1 MNNDQSFGRVADDG
15 TVYVRTAA
23 GERQVGQ
30 WPGGD
35 PEAALAFYRTRYDGL
50 VVEVDLLERRIRAGS
65 VSIEDAA
72 TSIARVRA
80 SVVNAQAVG
89 DLDALAHRLD
99 ALSPLL
105 DERREARKAERAA
118 KLEEAKV
125 AKAKVIDEAEK
136 LAAGTDWRG
145 GSARLQDLLRQ
156 WKELPRLDKR
166 TDEALW
172 QRFSAARSAYT
183 RRRRAHFGELSE
195 RREAAKSAKETLIGE
210 AEALSASTDWGAT
223 SRAYRDLMTRWK
235 AVGPA
240 SKSDDDALWQR
251 FRAAQDAFFT
261 ARDAAN
267 ADLDREYAGNAEVK
281 RELLGE
287 AERLLA
293 VTDARA
299 AREAFR
305 SIADRWDAAGK
316 VPRTDMKD
324 LEDRFRRVELA
335 VRGAED
341 ATWRRSNP
349 EAHGRASETVA
360 KLEASLATL
369 RAELAKAQASGDD
382 RLVQQ
387 TQASIE
393 ARQSWLDQA
402 AKAVT
407 EFGG

>member
-287 AERLLA
+287 AERLLP

>member
-1 MNNDQSFGRVADDG
+1 M
-15 TVYVRTAA
+15 
-23 GERQVGQ
+23 
-30 WPGGD
+30 
-35 PEAALAFYRTRYDGL
+35 
-50 VVEVDLLERRIRAGS
+50 
-65 VSIEDAA
+65 
-72 TSIARVRA
+72 
-80 SVVNAQAVG
+80 
-89 DLDALAHRLD
+89 
-99 ALSPLL
+99 
-105 DERREARKAERAA
+105 
-118 KLEEAKV
+118 
-125 AKAKVIDEAEK
+125 
-136 LAAGTDWRG
+136 
-145 GSARLQDLLRQ
+145 QDLLRQ

-172 QRFSAARSAYT
+172 QRFSAARSTYT
-183 RRRRAHFGELSE
+183 RRRRAHFSEVGE
-195 RREAAKSAKETLIGE
+195 RRDAAKSAKEKLIGE

-240 SKSDDDALWQR
+240 SKQDDDALWQR

-267 ADLDREYAGNAEVK
+267 ADLDREYAGNARVK
-281 RELLGE
+281 RELLSE
-287 AERLLA
+287 AERLLP

-360 KLEASLATL
+360 KLEASLAAL
-369 RAELAKAQASGDD
+369 RAELAKAQASGNDK
-382 RLVQQ
+382 LVQQ
-387 TQASIE
+387 TKASIE

>member
-1 MNNDQSFGRVADDG
+1 MNSDQGFGRVADDG

-195 RREAAKSAKETLIGE
+195 RREAAKSAKEKLIGE

-281 RELLGE
+281 RQLLGE
-287 AERLLA
+287 AERLLP

>member
-1 MNNDQSFGRVADDG
+1 MNNDQGFGRVADDG

-287 AERLLA
+287 AERLLP

>member
-1 MNNDQSFGRVADDG
+1 MNNDQGFGRVADDG

-287 AERLLA
+287 AERLLP
-293 VTDARA
+293 VTDVRA

>member
-1 MNNDQSFGRVADDG
+1 MNNDQGFGRVADDG

-195 RREAAKSAKETLIGE
+195 RREAAKSAKEKLIGE

-281 RELLGE
+281 RQLLGE
-287 AERLLA
+287 AERLLP

-360 KLEASLATL
+360 KLEASLAAL
-369 RAELAKAQASGDD
+369 RAELATAQASGND